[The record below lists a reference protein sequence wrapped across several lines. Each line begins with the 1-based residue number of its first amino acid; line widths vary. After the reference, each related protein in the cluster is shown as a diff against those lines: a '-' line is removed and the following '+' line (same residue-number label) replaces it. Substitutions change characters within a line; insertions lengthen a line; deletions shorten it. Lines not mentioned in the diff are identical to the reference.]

1 MSMYVCMHA
10 QVICCEVDHI
20 LDTLVA
26 MHDGAM
32 VGRLFSLL
40 DAEGEIDDRLS
51 GYFEKIVFVLLKRK
65 CLQVRVRSD

>member
-1 MSMYVCMHA
+1 M
-10 QVICCEVDHI
+10 DHI

-26 MHDGAM
+26 MRDGAM
-32 VGRLFSLL
+32 VHRLFALL

-65 CLQVRVRSD
+65 CLQVRGWGVFGIYGGST